1 MNIFSKLLKQKTEE
15 KAHSQMIDGTV
26 LESIG
31 FSFQGLQTDNKLI
44 NEGYVSNTDV
54 YAIVKKI
61 CEVSSCV
68 PFIVEEWDGEE
79 WILNEDSQ
87 LNELLKKPNE
97 NINGK
102 DFRFI
107 SMLYLLNTG
116 DLFWRKL
123 ISRFDLVTELSILES
138 NIIQLDL
145 DSNYNVKRYIYENFS
160 GLQTELAT
168 EEVDHLLFYNPSYN
182 GLKNKRGLSP
192 LQAAYNSLTSANN
205 RLEAMSHAYENRGA
219 TNIISS
225 GSDIV
230 LAPKERD
237 KLQKNTDKIIGGAK
251 NFNKSIV
258 TTANVR
264 VTPLGMSPTDLKL
277 IEAKELDLR
286 DICNAF
292 GVPSTLFNDQAAS
305 TLDNLKVGTKMMY
318 NNAIIPNNE
327 KLISKLNES
336 IVPAYAAFENKELR
350 ISQDLSGVDEL
361 QEDQL
366 VKAQKSQTEVSTI
379 LSISNDSS
387 LKENQKESMIT
398 NLGYEY
404 VPPLDEQ
411 EDGTGTGN
419 SEVQLQ
425 SLNGAQVTS
434 MVTIVQSVSEGMMP
448 KLSAIG
454 ILMASY
460 GMTEEEA
467 GKIIN
472 PI

>member
-15 KAHSQMIDGTV
+15 KAHSQIIDGTV

-102 DFRFI
+102 EFRFI

-116 DLFWRKL
+116 DLFWKKL

-160 GLQTELAT
+160 GLQTELTT
-168 EEVDHLLFYNPSYN
+168 EEVDHLIFYNPSYN

-192 LQAAYNSLTSANN
+192 LQAAYNSLKAGNN

-225 GSDIV
+225 GTDLSIGS
-230 LAPKERD
+230 KERES
-237 KLQKNTDKIIGGAK
+237 LQKNTDKIIGGAK

-277 IEAKELDLR
+277 IEAKDLDLR
-286 DICNAF
+286 DLCNAF
-292 GVPSTLFNDQAAS
+292 SVPSNMFNDKAAS
-305 TLDNLKVGTKMMY
+305 TESNVKSDLKKFYTD
-318 NNAIIPNNE
+318 AIIPNND
-327 KLISKLNES
+327 KIIANYNDS
-336 IVPAYAAFENKELR
+336 IVPAYEVFENKKLR
-350 ISQDLSGVDEL
+350 ISQDLSGIEAL

-366 VKAQKSQTEVSTI
+366 VKAQKSQTEITTI
-379 LSISNDSS
+379 LSIADNQS
-387 LKENQKESMIT
+387 LTPEQKENLYK
-398 NLGYEY
+398 NLGYE
-404 VPPLDEQ
+404 L
-411 EDGTGTGN
+411 
-419 SEVQLQ
+419 
-425 SLNGAQVTS
+425 
-434 MVTIVQSVSEGMMP
+434 
-448 KLSAIG
+448 
-454 ILMASY
+454 
-460 GMTEEEA
+460 
-467 GKIIN
+467 
-472 PI
+472 

>member
-15 KAHSQMIDGTV
+15 KAHSQIIDGTV

-160 GLQTELAT
+160 GLQTELTT

-277 IEAKELDLR
+277 IEAKDLDLR
-286 DICNAF
+286 DLCNAF
-292 GVPSTLFNDQAAS
+292 SVPSNMFNDKAAS
-305 TLDNLKVGTKMMY
+305 TESNVKSDLKKFYTD
-318 NNAIIPNNE
+318 AIIPNND
-327 KLISKLNES
+327 KIIANYNDS
-336 IVPAYAAFENKELR
+336 IVPAYEVFENKKLR
-350 ISQDLSGVDEL
+350 ISQDLSGIEAL

-366 VKAQKSQTEVSTI
+366 VKAQKSQTEITTI
-379 LSISNDSS
+379 LSIADNQS
-387 LKENQKESMIT
+387 LTTEQKENLYK
-398 NLGYEY
+398 NLGYE
-404 VPPLDEQ
+404 L
-411 EDGTGTGN
+411 
-419 SEVQLQ
+419 
-425 SLNGAQVTS
+425 
-434 MVTIVQSVSEGMMP
+434 
-448 KLSAIG
+448 
-454 ILMASY
+454 
-460 GMTEEEA
+460 
-467 GKIIN
+467 
-472 PI
+472 

>member
-15 KAHSQMIDGTV
+15 KGRSQIINGAV

-145 DSNYNVKRYIYENFS
+145 DSNYNVKRYIYENFNGS
-160 GLQTELAT
+160 QTELST
-168 EEVDHLLFYNPSYN
+168 EEVDHLIFYNPCLK

-277 IEAKELDLR
+277 IEAKDLDLR
-286 DICNAF
+286 DLCNAF
-292 GVPSTLFNDQAAS
+292 SVPSNMFNDKAAS
-305 TLDNLKVGTKMMY
+305 TESNVNTDLKKFYTD
-318 NNAIIPNNE
+318 AIIPNND
-327 KLISKLNES
+327 KIIANYNDS
-336 IVPAYAAFENKELR
+336 IVPAYEVFENKKLR
-350 ISQDLSGVDEL
+350 ISQDLSGIEAL

-366 VKAQKSQTEVSTI
+366 VKAQKSQTEITTI
-379 LSISNDSS
+379 LSIADNQS
-387 LKENQKESMIT
+387 LTTEQKANLYK
-398 NLGYEY
+398 NLGYE
-404 VPPLDEQ
+404 L
-411 EDGTGTGN
+411 
-419 SEVQLQ
+419 
-425 SLNGAQVTS
+425 
-434 MVTIVQSVSEGMMP
+434 
-448 KLSAIG
+448 
-454 ILMASY
+454 
-460 GMTEEEA
+460 
-467 GKIIN
+467 
-472 PI
+472 